1 MNKNIFSLI
10 CAVLTSILWGSAF
23 VAQDMGMDFI
33 GPHTFNVGRFLVGF
47 LALVPFFIYFELK
60 KIKKKKINN
69 KKSLSYLIILGFIL
83 GVGQALQQISLIYT
97 DVANTGVFTVMYVL
111 IVPFISYFIFSKK
124 IHWSV
129 WPAVILCVL
138 GGFLLS
144 ELKNITVRYGDS
156 LGVLSAF
163 CWAIH
168 IIYISKIIKF
178 FNFPITIAM
187 SQCFV
192 AFLFTL
198 IPMYIF
204 EDPSFN
210 NIFKDVYEI
219 LYVGILS
226 SGLAFLLQTYSLQNL
241 NPAPAAIV
249 FSLEGVFA
257 AIFAW
262 LVLDQFLNEVKIL
275 GIFLILFAVIFS
287 QIIPIYDKKNYERN

>member
-1 MNKNIFSLI
+1 VNKNIFSLI
-10 CAVLTSILWGSAF
+10 CAIVTSILWGSAF

-47 LALVPFFIYFELK
+47 LTLLPFFLFFELK
-60 KIKKKKINN
+60 EIKKKNIDN
-69 KKSLSYLIILGFIL
+69 KKAFTYLILLGFIL

-129 WPAVILCVL
+129 WPAVIFCVI
-138 GGFLLS
+138 GGLLLS
-144 ELKNITVRYGDS
+144 ELKNISVRYGDA
-156 LGVLSAF
+156 LGILSAF
-163 CWAIH
+163 CWAFH
-168 IIYISKIIKF
+168 IIYISKTVKF

-187 SQCFV
+187 SQCLI
-192 AFLFTL
+192 AFLFTIL
-198 IPMYIF
+198 PMVIY
-204 EDPSFN
+204 ENPTLS
-210 NIFKDVYEI
+210 NILKDSYEI
-219 LYVGILS
+219 IYVGALS
-226 SGLAFLLQTYSLQNL
+226 SGLAFLLQTYTLQNL
-241 NPAPAAIV
+241 TPAPAAII

-262 LVLDQFLNEVKIL
+262 LILDQFLNEIKVL

-287 QIIPIYDKKNYERN
+287 QIIPIYDKKKYE

>member
-10 CAVLTSILWGSAF
+10 CAIVTSILWGSAF

-47 LALVPFFIYFELK
+47 LSLLPFFLFFELK
-60 KIKKKKINN
+60 KIKKKNIDI
-69 KKSLSYLIILGFIL
+69 KKVFSYLLILGFIL

-111 IVPFISYFIFSKK
+111 IVPLISYFIFSKK
-124 IHWSV
+124 IHWSI
-129 WPAVILCVL
+129 WPAVILCVV
-138 GGFLLS
+138 GGLLLS
-144 ELKNITVRYGDS
+144 ELKNISVRYGDT

-168 IIYISKIIKF
+168 IIYISKTVKF

-187 SQCFV
+187 SQCFI
-192 AFLFTL
+192 AFLFTIL
-198 IPMYIF
+198 PMVVY
-204 EDPSFN
+204 ENPSLS
-210 NIFKDVYEI
+210 NILKDSYEI
-219 LYVGILS
+219 LYVGVLS
-226 SGLAFLLQTYSLQNL
+226 SGLAFLLQTYTLQNL
-241 NPAPAAIV
+241 TPAPAAII

-262 LVLDQFLNEVKIL
+262 LILGQFLNEIKVV
-275 GIFLILFAVIFS
+275 GIFLILSAVIFS
-287 QIIPIYDKKNYERN
+287 QIIPIYDKKKYGRN

>member
-1 MNKNIFSLI
+1 VNKNIFSLI

-47 LALVPFFIYFELK
+47 LVLIPFFLFFDLK
-60 KIKKKKINN
+60 KIKKKSING
-69 KKSLSYLIILGFIL
+69 KKTLFYLIILGFIL

-111 IVPFISYFIFSKK
+111 IVPFMSYFIFSKK
-124 IHWSV
+124 IHWSI
-129 WPAVILCVL
+129 WPAVIFCLI

-144 ELKNITVRYGDS
+144 ELKNVSVRYGDT

-163 CWAIH
+163 CWALH
-168 IIYISKIIKF
+168 IIYISKILKF

-192 AFLFTL
+192 AFMFTILPMFLF
-198 IPMYIF
+198 
-204 EDPSFN
+204 ENPSFN

-241 NPAPAAIV
+241 TPAPAAIV

-262 LVLDQFLNEVKIL
+262 LILDQFLNELKIL

>member
-33 GPHTFNVGRFLVGF
+33 GPHTFNVGRFFIGF
-47 LALVPFFIYFELK
+47 LVLLPFFIFFELK
-60 KIKKKKINN
+60 KITKKIDG
-69 KKSLSYLIILGFIL
+69 KKVLFYLIILGFIL

-111 IVPFISYFIFSKK
+111 IVPFLSYFIFSKK

-129 WPAVILCVL
+129 WPAVIFCLI
-138 GGFLLS
+138 GGLLLS
-144 ELKNITVRYGDS
+144 ELKNISVRYGDT
-156 LGVLSAF
+156 LGILSAF
-163 CWAIH
+163 CWALH
-168 IIYISKIIKF
+168 IIYISRVIKF
-178 FNFPITIAM
+178 FNFPIAIAM

-192 AFLFTL
+192 AFLFTV
-198 IPMYIF
+198 IPMFIF
-204 EDPSFN
+204 ENPTVD
-210 NIFKDVYEI
+210 NIFKDAYEI

-226 SGLAFLLQTYSLQNL
+226 SGLAFLLQNYSLQNL
-241 NPAPAAIV
+241 TPAPAAIV

-262 LVLDQFLNEVKIL
+262 FILDQFLNEVKIL

-287 QIIPIYDKKNYERN
+287 QIMPIYGKKNYGRN

>member
-1 MNKNIFSLI
+1 VNKNIFSLV
-10 CAVLTSILWGSAF
+10 CAVVTSILWGSAF

-47 LALVPFFIYFELK
+47 LTLLPFFLFFELK
-60 KIKKKKINN
+60 KIKKKKIDS
-69 KKSLSYLIILGFIL
+69 KKVFSYLILLGFIL
-83 GVGQALQQISLIYT
+83 GVGQALQQISLMYT

-129 WPAVILCVL
+129 WPAIASCVI
-138 GGFLLS
+138 GGILLS
-144 ELKNITVRYGDS
+144 ELKNISVRYGDM
-156 LGVLSAF
+156 LGILSAF

-168 IIYISKIIKF
+168 IICISKTINF
-178 FNFPITIAM
+178 FNFPVAIAM

-192 AFLFTL
+192 AFLFTIL
-198 IPMYIF
+198 PMVIY
-204 EDPSFN
+204 EDPSFG
-210 NIFKDVYEI
+210 NILKDSYEI
-219 LYVGILS
+219 IYVGVLS
-226 SGLAFLLQTYSLQNL
+226 SGLAFLLQTYTLQNL
-241 NPAPAAIV
+241 TPAPAAIV

-262 LVLDQFLNEVKIL
+262 LILGQLLNEIKIL

-287 QIIPIYDKKNYERN
+287 QIVPIYDKKNYGRN

>member
-1 MNKNIFSLI
+1 MNKHFFSLV

-47 LALVPFFIYFELK
+47 LTLLPFFFFIEFK
-60 KIKKKKINN
+60 KIKKKNCFDTKA
-69 KKSLSYLIILGFIL
+69 LSYLIVLGFIL

-124 IHWSV
+124 IHWSI
-129 WPAVILCVL
+129 WPAAIFCVI
-138 GGFLLS
+138 GGLLLS
-144 ELKNITVRYGDS
+144 ELKNISVRYGDM

-168 IIYISKIIKF
+168 IIYISKTVKF

-187 SQCFV
+187 SQCLV
-192 AFLFTL
+192 AFLFTVL
-198 IPMYIF
+198 PMFIY
-204 EDPSFN
+204 EEPSLSN
-210 NIFKDVYEI
+210 VLKDSYEI
-219 LYVGILS
+219 LYVGVLS
-226 SGLAFLLQTYSLQNL
+226 SGLAFLLQTYTLQNL
-241 NPAPAAIV
+241 TPAPAAII
-249 FSLEGVFA
+249 FSLEGMFA
-257 AIFAW
+257 AVFAW
-262 LVLDQFLNEVKIL
+262 LILDQFLNEIKIL

-287 QIIPIYDKKNYERN
+287 QIIPIYDKKNYGRN

>member
-47 LALVPFFIYFELK
+47 LVLIPFFLFFDLK
-60 KIKKKKINN
+60 KIKKKSING
-69 KKSLSYLIILGFIL
+69 KKTLFYLIILGFIL
-83 GVGQALQQISLIYT
+83 GVGQALQQISLLYT

-124 IHWSV
+124 IHWSI
-129 WPAVILCVL
+129 WPSVIFCVI
-138 GGFLLS
+138 GGLLLS
-144 ELKNITVRYGDS
+144 ELKNVSVRYGDS
-156 LGVLSAF
+156 LGILSAF
-163 CWAIH
+163 CWALH
-168 IIYISKIIKF
+168 IIYISKTIKF
-178 FNFPITIAM
+178 FNFPIAIAM
-187 SQCFV
+187 SQCLV
-192 AFLFTL
+192 AFLFTIL
-198 IPMYIF
+198 PMIIF
-204 EDPSFN
+204 ESPSFD
-210 NIFKDVYEI
+210 NIYKDSYEI

-226 SGLAFLLQTYSLQNL
+226 SGLAFLLQTYTLQNL
-241 NPAPAAIV
+241 TPAPAAII

-262 LVLDQFLNEVKIL
+262 LILDQFLNEIKIL

-287 QIIPIYDKKNYERN
+287 QIIPIYDKKGYGRN

>member
-10 CAVLTSILWGSAF
+10 CAILTSILWGSAF

-47 LALVPFFIYFELK
+47 LTLFPFFLFFEFK
-60 KIKKKKINN
+60 KIKKKNIDS
-69 KKSLSYLIILGFIL
+69 KKVFIYLALLGFIL
-83 GVGQALQQISLIYT
+83 GIGQALQQISLIYT

-111 IVPFISYFIFSKK
+111 IVPFISYFIFSQK

-129 WPAVILCVL
+129 WPAVFFCVI

-144 ELKNITVRYGDS
+144 ELNNISVRYGDA
-156 LGVLSAF
+156 LGILSAF
-163 CWAIH
+163 CWAFH
-168 IIYISKIIKF
+168 IIYIRKTVNF

-187 SQCFV
+187 SQCLF
-192 AFLFTL
+192 AFLFTIL
-198 IPMYIF
+198 PMI
-204 EDPSFN
+204 
-210 NIFKDVYEI
+210 VYENPSLSNI
-219 LYVGILS
+219 LKDSYEIFYVGVLS
-226 SGLAFLLQTYSLQNL
+226 SGLAFLLQTYTLQNL
-241 NPAPAAIV
+241 TPAPAAII

-262 LVLDQFLNEVKIL
+262 LILGQFLNEIKVL

-287 QIIPIYDKKNYERN
+287 QIVPIYDKKNYGRN

>member
-10 CAVLTSILWGSAF
+10 CAIVTSILWGSAF

-47 LALVPFFIYFELK
+47 LSLLPFFLFFELK
-60 KIKKKKINN
+60 KIKKKNIDI
-69 KKSLSYLIILGFIL
+69 KKVFSYLLILGFIL

-129 WPAVILCVL
+129 WPAVILCVV
-138 GGFLLS
+138 GGILLS
-144 ELKNITVRYGDS
+144 ELKNISVRYGDT

-168 IIYISKIIKF
+168 IIYISKTVKF

-187 SQCFV
+187 SQCFI
-192 AFLFTL
+192 AFLFTIL
-198 IPMYIF
+198 PMVVY
-204 EDPSFN
+204 ENPSLS
-210 NIFKDVYEI
+210 NILKDSYEI
-219 LYVGILS
+219 LYVGVLS
-226 SGLAFLLQTYSLQNL
+226 SGLAFLLQTYTLQNL
-241 NPAPAAIV
+241 TPAPAAII

-262 LVLDQFLNEVKIL
+262 LILGQFLNEIKVV
-275 GIFLILFAVIFS
+275 GIFLILSAVIFS
-287 QIIPIYDKKNYERN
+287 QIIPIYDKKKYGRN

>member
-10 CAVLTSILWGSAF
+10 CAIVTSILWGSAF

-47 LALVPFFIYFELK
+47 LSLLPFFLFFELK
-60 KIKKKKINN
+60 KIKKKNIDI
-69 KKSLSYLIILGFIL
+69 KKVFSYLLILGFIL

-111 IVPFISYFIFSKK
+111 IVPLISYFIFSKK
-124 IHWSV
+124 IHWSI
-129 WPAVILCVL
+129 WPAVILCVV
-138 GGFLLS
+138 GGLLLS
-144 ELKNITVRYGDS
+144 ELKNISVRYGDT

-168 IIYISKIIKF
+168 IIYISKTVKF

-187 SQCFV
+187 SQCFI
-192 AFLFTL
+192 AFLFTIL
-198 IPMYIF
+198 PMVVY
-204 EDPSFN
+204 ENPSLS
-210 NIFKDVYEI
+210 NILKDSYEI
-219 LYVGILS
+219 LYVGVLS
-226 SGLAFLLQTYSLQNL
+226 SGLAFLLQTYTLQNL
-241 NPAPAAIV
+241 TPAPAAII

-262 LVLDQFLNEVKIL
+262 LILGQFLNEMKIL

-287 QIIPIYDKKNYERN
+287 QIIPIYGRKNYGRN

>member
-1 MNKNIFSLI
+1 MNKNVFSLI
-10 CAVLTSILWGSAF
+10 CAILTSILWGSAF

-47 LALVPFFIYFELK
+47 LTLLPFFLLFELS
-60 KIKKKKINN
+60 KIKKKNIDS
-69 KKSLSYLIILGFIL
+69 KKAFSYLVLLGFIL

-97 DVANTGVFTVMYVL
+97 DVANTGVFTIMYVL

-129 WPAVILCVL
+129 WPAVALCVM
-138 GGFLLS
+138 GGLLLS
-144 ELKNITVRYGDS
+144 ELKNISVRYGDM

-163 CWAIH
+163 CWAFH
-168 IIYISKIIKF
+168 IIYIRKTVNF

-192 AFLFTL
+192 AFLFTIL
-198 IPMYIF
+198 PMVIY
-204 EDPSFN
+204 ENPLLS
-210 NIFKDVYEI
+210 NIFKDSYEI
-219 LYVGILS
+219 LYVGVLS
-226 SGLAFLLQTYSLQNL
+226 SGLAFLLQTYTLQNL
-241 NPAPAAIV
+241 TPAPAAIV

-262 LVLDQFLNEVKIL
+262 LILDQFLNEVKIL

-287 QIIPIYDKKNYERN
+287 QIIPIYGKNNYGRN

>member
-1 MNKNIFSLI
+1 MSKYFFSLS

-47 LALVPFFIYFELK
+47 LTLLPFFLFFEFK
-60 KIKKKKINN
+60 KIKKKNSFN
-69 KKSLSYLIILGFIL
+69 KKVFFYLVILGFIL

-124 IHWSV
+124 MHWSV
-129 WPAVILCVL
+129 WPAAFFCVI

-144 ELKNITVRYGDS
+144 ELKNISVRYGDT

-163 CWAIH
+163 CWAFH
-168 IIYISKIIKF
+168 IIYISKTVKF
-178 FNFPITIAM
+178 FNFPITITM
-187 SQCFV
+187 SQCLV
-192 AFLFTL
+192 AFIFTVM
-198 IPMYIF
+198 PMIIY
-204 EDPSFN
+204 EEPSLN
-210 NIFKDVYEI
+210 NIFKDSYEI

-226 SGLAFLLQTYSLQNL
+226 SGLAFLLQTYTLQNL
-241 NPAPAAIV
+241 TPAPAAII
-249 FSLEGVFA
+249 FSLEGLFA
-257 AIFAW
+257 AVFAW
-262 LVLDQFLNEVKIL
+262 LILDQFLSEIKIL

-287 QIIPIYDKKNYERN
+287 QLMPNYDKKKYGRD